1 MSAKP
6 GSKPRNIRQAATVH
20 EDGAHLYASFGVHW
34 RAGVATLIPFAV
46 IFFSTQPFGN
56 AMATLTIGGYT
67 IAPAFVALFATGWAL
82 MSLGL
87 LHRLR
92 FEERVTV
99 HYVVY
104 GLAGAIA
111 LWVIAMLALAGIRL
125 AEAGTWDLWHAEAFT
140 RFMIGAPLLG
150 AMGSI
155 IGRRV
160 LASGVFWHVWIERKP
175 LPPVF
180 DFVEGKHDRDEFER
194 M

>member
-1 MSAKP
+1 MRAKA
-6 GSKPRNIRQAATVH
+6 GSKPRDIRQAVTRH
-20 EDGAHLYASFGVHW
+20 EGGAHLYAPFGVHW

-46 IFFSTQPFGN
+46 LFFTTQPFGD
-56 AMATLTIGGYT
+56 AMATLTMGGYT
-67 IAPAFVALFATGWAL
+67 ISPAVIALFATAWAV
-82 MSLGL
+82 MSVGL

-104 GLAGAIA
+104 GVAGAIA
-111 LWVIAMLALAGIRL
+111 LWVTGVLVLAGIRL
-125 AEAGTWDLWHAEAFT
+125 AEAGTLDLWHAEAFT
-140 RFMIGAPLLG
+140 RFMIGTPLLG
-150 AMGSI
+150 AMGSV

-160 LASGVFWHVWIERKP
+160 LASGIFWHVWIERKP

-180 DFVEGKHDRDEFER
+180 EFVEGKHDRDEFER